1 MGTRCKITVQE
12 TVAELKKYYRRSA
25 AGLRPR
31 IAMLLLI
38 IGGIRATQQLAKRI
52 KVNRNSISKWKH
64 IYKEQGL
71 EALLKDNRGGK
82 RHGGLG
88 EEQKQQLAKKL
99 SQPKEAFTSFKAAT
113 FWINEQ
119 FGMHKGYHAV
129 NKYIKRNFGASLKVG
144 RKSHILKE
152 AEAEVLFKKSSNY
165 LPTH

>member
-25 AGLRPR
+25 TGLRPR

-38 IGGIRATQQLAKRI
+38 VGGISATKQLAKRI
-52 KVNRNSISKWKH
+52 KVTRNSISKWKH

-82 RHGGLG
+82 RHGGLL
-88 EEQKQQLAKKL
+88 EAQKQQLAKKL
-99 SQPKEAFTSFKAAT
+99 SQPKEAFTSFKAAAL
-113 FWINEQ
+113 WINQQ
-119 FGMHKGYHAV
+119 FGTNKGYHAV

-144 RKSHILKE
+144 RKSHILRD
-152 AEAEVLFKKSSNY
+152 AEAEVLFKKPSNNFT
-165 LPTH
+165 TH